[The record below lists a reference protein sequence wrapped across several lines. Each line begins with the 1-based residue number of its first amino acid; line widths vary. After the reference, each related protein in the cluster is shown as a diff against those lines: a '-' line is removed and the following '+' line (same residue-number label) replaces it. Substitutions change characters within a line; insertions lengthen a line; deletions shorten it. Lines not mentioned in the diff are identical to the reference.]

1 MVSAASIVAMGF
13 TVLVSFVLPLA
24 VPVFLCVTRRIS
36 GRVVLTGLS
45 VFSIVQLFIRVPLIN
60 WLSTTQWYAQLSQ
73 NLWLLGLLL
82 ALSAALLENWGRY
95 AGARFCVRGSSSAGD
110 GLADGLGYGGVEA
123 FVVMGTNSLNNLTL
137 ALAVNSGSI
146 ENLSDTATAAQI
158 EAVRTA
164 LIETP
169 AVQFLMGGIERV
181 LVMAVQIALSL
192 IVFYGIRSSR
202 RAWGWVAVAAQFA
215 VNYPIVVL
223 QNSSMWVVEGYLA
236 LCAAA
241 AVVVIV
247 KMRSVFARTPAAES
261 MEEK

>member
-1 MVSAASIVAMGF
+1 M
-13 TVLVSFVLPLA
+13 
-24 VPVFLCVTRRIS
+24 
-36 GRVVLTGLS
+36 
-45 VFSIVQLFIRVPLIN
+45 
-60 WLSTTQWYAQLSQ
+60 
-73 NLWLLGLLL
+73 
-82 ALSAALLENWGRY
+82 
-95 AGARFCVRGSSSAGD
+95 
-110 GLADGLGYGGVEA
+110 GGV
-123 FVVMGTNSLNNLTL
+123 
-137 ALAVNSGSI
+137 
-146 ENLSDTATAAQI
+146 
-158 EAVRTA
+158 
-164 LIETP
+164 
-169 AVQFLMGGIERV
+169 ERV

-202 RAWGWVAVAAQFA
+202 RAWVWVAVAAQFA